1 MIRTVIVD
9 DEYIARKGLRE
20 TIAWEKYDMEIVGE
34 ADSGR
39 RALELVK
46 HGQVDLMLVDITMPK
61 MTGLELIRELR
72 KEAPEVLS
80 VVVTCHV
87 GFEYARDAIREGAID
102 YLVKT
107 ELAEEEGA
115 EENLK
120 RISRKVH
127 RLLERRRGEGRMT
140 QESEELVL
148 KGLCEEIWFVDRGEL
163 ELLLESIRALSA
175 VSSAFRRQ
183 VNEVLKE
190 QQALYR
196 IPAGRVSMGI
206 PDEIYTADMLAG
218 CVEQMA
224 NDIYTYFAGTGYR
237 EEILLSVLQAVNY
250 MMRHLGEVGNQ
261 TDLCERFA
269 ISRSYFSRT
278 FRDILGVNFLDYVQY
293 ARIQEAK
300 KLLRERS
307 VKTDEVAA
315 AVGLDN
321 VKYFNKV
328 FSRAVGMSP
337 AAYRRQAWN
346 RSDQE
351 EDGDEG

>member
-20 TIAWEKYDMEIVGE
+20 TIDWGRYDMTIVGE

-39 RALELVK
+39 QALELVK
-46 HGQVDLMLVDITMPK
+46 HEQTDLMLVDITMPG

-72 KEAPEVLS
+72 KAAPEVLS

-87 GFEYARDAIREGAID
+87 GFEYAREAIREGAID

-107 ELAEEEGA
+107 ELAEEDGA
-115 EENLK
+115 EENLL

-127 RLLERRRGEGRMT
+127 RLLERRSGQDGLT
-140 QESEELVL
+140 QESEAQIL
-148 KGLCEEIWFVDRGEL
+148 KSLDEEIWFMDRREL
-163 ELLLESIRALSA
+163 EILLEAARALPA
-175 VSSAFRRQ
+175 VSSAFRRR

-190 QQALYR
+190 QQSLYR
-196 IPAGRVSMGI
+196 ISEDRVSMEI
-206 PDEIYTADMLAG
+206 PEEIYTAEMLAG
-218 CVEQMA
+218 CLERTA
-224 NDIYTYFAGTGYR
+224 NDVYTWFAEMGYR

-250 MMRHLGEVGNQ
+250 LMHNLGEAGNQ
-261 TDLCERFA
+261 TELCERFA
-269 ISRSYFSRT
+269 ISRSYFSRI

-300 KLLRERS
+300 KLLRRRN

-321 VKYFNKV
+321 VKYFNKI
-328 FSRAVGMSP
+328 FSHATGMSP
-337 AAYRRQAWN
+337 AAYRRQAWK
-346 RSDQE
+346 RSEREEGQE
-351 EDGDEG
+351 